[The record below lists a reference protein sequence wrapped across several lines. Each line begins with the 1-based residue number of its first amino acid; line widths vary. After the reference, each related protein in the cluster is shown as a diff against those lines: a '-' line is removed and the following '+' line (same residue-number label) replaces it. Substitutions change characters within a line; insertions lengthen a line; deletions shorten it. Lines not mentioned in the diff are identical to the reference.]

1 MAPNMLPPP
10 ILKTP
15 RLLLDA
21 ITPADT
27 CVFFHMHRDPEL
39 TRYLSMEPLGAEAE
53 AAVVIEELA
62 QRMAAG
68 AELRWAIRRHS
79 DGLMIGTVN
88 LEGAHSPRRR
98 AELGYAVARAHWR
111 QGYAREAIGAV
122 LAHAF
127 GPLHLN
133 RIEALV
139 YAENTP
145 SRALLR
151 SLGFAEEGYLR
162 EHAWEKGRFWDDVI
176 YALLARDV

>member
-1 MAPNMLPPP
+1 MLPLP
-10 ILKTP
+10 ILNTP

-21 ITPADT
+21 IAPADT
-27 CVFFHMHRDPEL
+27 CAFFQMHCDPEV
-39 TRYLSMEPLGAEAE
+39 TRYLSMEPLGDDAE
-53 AAVVIEELA
+53 AAVLIEALV
-62 QRMAAG
+62 QRSAAG
-68 AELRWAIRRHS
+68 TELRWAMRRRC
-79 DGLMIGTVN
+79 DGLMVGTVN

-98 AELGYAVARAHWR
+98 AELGYAVARTQWR

-133 RIEALV
+133 RVEALV